1 MAKLAVIKLRS
12 AINARGDA
20 KDAMEMM
27 GLTRVNH
34 CVIVDDDP
42 SHLGTLQ
49 KVKDYVTWG
58 EINKDTLEKLLR
70 KRGRI
75 VGDKRVTDE
84 TIKSGA
90 KAQTI
95 SDLVSAV
102 SSGEMS
108 LDEIKGLKK
117 VFRLHP
123 PRGGYKSTKRSV
135 RNLGDLGYR
144 GERINELIL
153 SMI

>member
-12 AINARGDA
+12 AINARGDVR
-20 KDAMEMM
+20 DAMEMM

-34 CVIVDDDP
+34 CVLVDDDP

-70 KRGRI
+70 KRGRL
-75 VGDKRVTDE
+75 VGDRRVTDE
-84 TIKSGA
+84 ALKSGA

-102 SSGEMS
+102 SSGEMRF
-108 LDEIKGLKK
+108 DEINGLKK

-123 PRGGYKSTKRSV
+123 PRGGYKSTKRPV
-135 RNLGDLGYR
+135 RDLGDLGYR
-144 GERINELIL
+144 GERINELVI